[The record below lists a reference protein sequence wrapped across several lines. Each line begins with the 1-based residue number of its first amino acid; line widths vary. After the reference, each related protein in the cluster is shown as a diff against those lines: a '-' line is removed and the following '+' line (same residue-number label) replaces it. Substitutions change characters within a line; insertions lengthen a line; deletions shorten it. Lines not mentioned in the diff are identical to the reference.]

1 MKVNVKKEDKN
12 SIAVVIFVIGILLSF
27 SIGIFIAFFKSEKTS
42 LVDVLNLFQTLLLFA
57 ICFFCI
63 SMSIFCYLFKSPR
76 AYRAKLVSKKTEIYD
91 GKQITYMEFYV
102 ERDKNLKL
110 DIMPYTY
117 KCYTT
122 FENNLI
128 VGNDYVLKIKEFNYE
143 PKMVE
148 EFNSSYENSKS
159 KVIDKISNTTR
170 KSVIFY
176 LLCFLFGCEVCCD
189 IVGIIYYF
197 ESLEIC
203 MSFGI
208 RLVLVL
214 IFAFK
219 LSDFINAYYATYQSN
234 EYSNLNSQKIKPI
247 NKDFNLE
254 VKLEPKKEPEIEKE
268 LDIEKELEK
277 IKPTNTNTKD
287 EVVGNMLIKQL
298 FVCLL
303 VIPAIWF
310 LIILKM
316 DIPRESI
323 MNTFLMIS
331 FVELPI
337 IIMILYTIGYDD
349 RLVKKYKVNILEN
362 INIDNVKKFN
372 IFKST
377 KIALFSQYFIVD
389 QNRNLILKIKRS
401 SLIGNNF
408 VICDS
413 HNIKVGEMKYYGITG
428 EFFIDMVN
436 EESFTVRRDFE
447 KRLNYQVV
455 GRNYYVKSD
464 TNLIRS
470 IICDDK
476 ENEIAYITATSK
488 DDVTWH
494 DLDNAEVN
502 LNKNENNNI
511 DIMLISLCI
520 TMRKFRK

>member
-1 MKVNVKKEDKN
+1 
-12 SIAVVIFVIGILLSF
+12 
-27 SIGIFIAFFKSEKTS
+27 
-42 LVDVLNLFQTLLLFA
+42 
-57 ICFFCI
+57 
-63 SMSIFCYLFKSPR
+63 
-76 AYRAKLVSKKTEIYD
+76 
-91 GKQITYMEFYV
+91 
-102 ERDKNLKL
+102 
-110 DIMPYTY
+110 
-117 KCYTT
+117 
-122 FENNLI
+122 
-128 VGNDYVLKIKEFNYE
+128 
-143 PKMVE
+143 
-148 EFNSSYENSKS
+148 
-159 KVIDKISNTTR
+159 
-170 KSVIFY
+170 
-176 LLCFLFGCEVCCD
+176 
-189 IVGIIYYF
+189 
-197 ESLEIC
+197 

-331 FVELPI
+331 FVELTI

-413 HNIKVGEMKYYGITG
+413 HKIKVGEMKYYGITG

-502 LNKNENNNI
+502 LNKNEINNI

>member
-1 MKVNVKKEDKN
+1 M
-12 SIAVVIFVIGILLSF
+12 
-27 SIGIFIAFFKSEKTS
+27 
-42 LVDVLNLFQTLLLFA
+42 
-57 ICFFCI
+57 
-63 SMSIFCYLFKSPR
+63 
-76 AYRAKLVSKKTEIYD
+76 
-91 GKQITYMEFYV
+91 
-102 ERDKNLKL
+102 
-110 DIMPYTY
+110 
-117 KCYTT
+117 
-122 FENNLI
+122 
-128 VGNDYVLKIKEFNYE
+128 
-143 PKMVE
+143 
-148 EFNSSYENSKS
+148 
-159 KVIDKISNTTR
+159 
-170 KSVIFY
+170 
-176 LLCFLFGCEVCCD
+176 
-189 IVGIIYYF
+189 
-197 ESLEIC
+197 
-203 MSFGI
+203 
-208 RLVLVL
+208 
-214 IFAFK
+214 
-219 LSDFINAYYATYQSN
+219 
-234 EYSNLNSQKIKPI
+234 
-247 NKDFNLE
+247 E

-337 IIMILYTIGYDD
+337 VIMILYTIGYDD

-447 KRLNYQVV
+447 KSLNYQVV
-455 GRNYYVKSD
+455 GRNYYIKSD

>member
-1 MKVNVKKEDKN
+1 
-12 SIAVVIFVIGILLSF
+12 
-27 SIGIFIAFFKSEKTS
+27 
-42 LVDVLNLFQTLLLFA
+42 
-57 ICFFCI
+57 
-63 SMSIFCYLFKSPR
+63 
-76 AYRAKLVSKKTEIYD
+76 
-91 GKQITYMEFYV
+91 
-102 ERDKNLKL
+102 
-110 DIMPYTY
+110 
-117 KCYTT
+117 
-122 FENNLI
+122 
-128 VGNDYVLKIKEFNYE
+128 
-143 PKMVE
+143 
-148 EFNSSYENSKS
+148 
-159 KVIDKISNTTR
+159 
-170 KSVIFY
+170 
-176 LLCFLFGCEVCCD
+176 
-189 IVGIIYYF
+189 
-197 ESLEIC
+197 
-203 MSFGI
+203 
-208 RLVLVL
+208 
-214 IFAFK
+214 
-219 LSDFINAYYATYQSN
+219 
-234 EYSNLNSQKIKPI
+234 
-247 NKDFNLE
+247 
-254 VKLEPKKEPEIEKE
+254 
-268 LDIEKELEK
+268 
-277 IKPTNTNTKD
+277 
-287 EVVGNMLIKQL
+287 MLIKQL